1 MNKKKYIAPG
11 FKILPVKINMV
22 LAASGSDS
30 GTDTDTNID
39 TTDPP
44 VDPDPDGSNADS
56 RKWGGGYPSS
66 WDN

>member
-22 LAASGSDS
+22 LAASGDI
-30 GTDTDTNID
+30 DTNID

-44 VDPDPDGSNADS
+44 VDPDTDGSNADS

>member
-22 LAASGSDS
+22 LAASGDI
-30 GTDTDTNID
+30 DTNIE

-44 VDPDPDGSNADS
+44 VDPDTDGSNADS

>member
-22 LAASGSDS
+22 LAASGE
-30 GTDTDTNID
+30 TDTNID

-44 VDPDPDGSNADS
+44 VDPDTDGSDADS

>member
-22 LAASGSDS
+22 LAASG
-30 GTDTDTNID
+30 DTDTNIG